1 MKKAFVAPVL
11 RSEAHLAVLT
21 LTLVCSGQQCTVN

>member
-21 LTLVCSGQQCTVN
+21 LTPACSGQQCAN